1 MKIETRIQRLARA
14 IRAIRSR
21 TNAGANRGLA
31 ISDLRII
38 GNWLCHDRSKSFLRN
53 RRPNGLE
60 RELSDAATTILQKR
74 KGQKRLRVRV
84 RLQPMERTLGLA
96 LFPNQILLHPELCAR
111 PRDLVKTLCHEMA
124 HHSRGIEY
132 DHDEVFQLE
141 ACAIS
146 LFYGK
151 VLYRRIMRSL
161 R

>member
-1 MKIETRIQRLARA
+1 MKIEHRIRRLVRA

-21 TNAGANRGLA
+21 TNVRMNRGQA
-31 ISDLRII
+31 ISDLRVI
-38 GNWLCHDRSKSFLRN
+38 GDWLCHHRTKTFLKT

-60 RELSDAATTILQKR
+60 RELSKIASRILRRR
-74 KGQKRLRVRV
+74 KGRGNQRIVV
-84 RLQPMERTLGLA
+84 RLHPMQRTLGLA

-111 PRDLVKTLCHEMA
+111 PRELARTLCHELA

-141 ACAIS
+141 AGAIS

-151 VLYRRIMRSL
+151 RLYRSIL
-161 R
+161 RCLS